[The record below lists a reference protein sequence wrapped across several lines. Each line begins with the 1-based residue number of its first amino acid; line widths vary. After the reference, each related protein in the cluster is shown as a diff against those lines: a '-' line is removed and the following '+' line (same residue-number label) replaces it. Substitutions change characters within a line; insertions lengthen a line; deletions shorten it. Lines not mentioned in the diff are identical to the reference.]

1 MGVCQF
7 AGNTVAK
14 KRKKA
19 LISCFHLWSVVRVSG
34 CRHVITYLLE
44 HGMFDTN
51 TLFSSEVRK
60 TLQALLQSDLETK
73 VDSKPPKLNKTEEA
87 VEPVQSRGLPMIRWE
102 RIAP

>member
-1 MGVCQF
+1 MV
-7 AGNTVAK
+7 
-14 KRKKA
+14 
-19 LISCFHLWSVVRVSG
+19 
-34 CRHVITYLLE
+34 RHVITYLLE

-60 TLQALLQSDLETK
+60 TLQGLLPSDLETK